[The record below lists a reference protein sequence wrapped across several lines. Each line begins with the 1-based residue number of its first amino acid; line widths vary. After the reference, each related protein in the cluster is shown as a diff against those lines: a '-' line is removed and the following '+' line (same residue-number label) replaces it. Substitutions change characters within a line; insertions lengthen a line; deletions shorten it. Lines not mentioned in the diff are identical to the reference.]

1 MMQLNQNPRI
11 GLMGSVNSS
20 KKLLEKLI
28 AHNLNV
34 VSVFG
39 LDPKV
44 STNVSGFQDLKPMA
58 ENAGLRFHYFDKI
71 SEPWVVE
78 EIKQQEVDILFVVGL
93 SQLVR
98 SELLAAPKHCC
109 IGYHPTLLPQGRGRA
124 AVAWIVMGEVEPAVT
139 LFKIDEG
146 MDTGDIF
153 FQQKVTLPENPY
165 AQDVVDALLE
175 EFDVLLDT
183 FLPQLKNGQIQ
194 ATPQDHAK
202 ATYLEI
208 RRPND
213 GYIDWEKPAED
224 IFKLIRAVSQPLPG
238 AFTYF
243 KTNKI
248 TIWRAEIDKELP
260 VKGVPG
266 RILRVDGDSFW
277 VQTADHPIKITTY
290 TVEEEFI
297 PKVGIKLGFG
307 VVDFVNFLK
316 NA

>member
-1 MMQLNQNPRI
+1 MISLGSNPRI
-11 GLMGSVNSS
+11 GVMGSVNSS

-28 AHNLNV
+28 EHHLNV
-34 VSVFG
+34 VTVFG
-39 LDPKV
+39 LNPEV
-44 STNVSGFQDLKPMA
+44 STNVSGFQDLKPIA
-58 ENAGLRFHYFDKI
+58 EKAGLRFHYFDKI
-71 SEPWVVE
+71 AEPWVAE

-98 SELLAAPKHCC
+98 PELMQAPKHFC
-109 IGYHPTLLPQGRGRA
+109 IGYHPTMLPKGRGRA

-153 FQQKVTLPENPY
+153 FQRKVTIAQDAY
-165 AQDVVDALLE
+165 AQDVVDGLLLE
-175 EFDVLLDT
+175 FGKLLDD
-183 FLPQLKNGQIQ
+183 FLPQLKIGQIQ
-194 ATPQDHAK
+194 ATPQDHTQ

-213 GYIDWEKPAED
+213 GYIDWEKSAEE

-243 KTNKI
+243 KTHKM
-248 TIWRAEIDKELP
+248 TIWRAHIDRELP

-266 RILRVDGDSFW
+266 RILRVDGDAFW
-277 VQTADHPIKITTY
+277 VQTGDHPIKITTY
-290 TVEEEFI
+290 AVEEEFI